1 MIIGIPIYE
10 KVDLLDVCAAREIF
24 YSMATTEGVT
34 TQYDIWLL
42 GPTCDSV
49 HSRDGLTLTPQKTFD
64 DVPELDM
71 IWVPGGDVSGLK
83 VAMNDPCL
91 LDYIVS
97 ATKNA
102 KWITSVCE
110 GAMIL

>member
-10 KVDLLDVCAAREIF
+10 KVDLLDVCAEREIF
-24 YSMATTEGVT
+24 YSMAKTEGVT
-34 TQYDIWLL
+34 TQYDLWLLGPTCDSVPSRATTEGAPPQYPIPLL

-71 IWVPGGDVSGLK
+71 IWV
-83 VAMNDPCL
+83 
-91 LDYIVS
+91 
-97 ATKNA
+97 
-102 KWITSVCE
+102 
-110 GAMIL
+110 